1 MKLNEIYKV
10 LDEIAPKA
18 LSDEYCAR
26 FHAYDNSGVLV
37 DSGEEI
43 EKILFSLDL
52 TQGAI
57 DEAIETGAKLIV
69 THHPAIYGKISDVLI
84 NDPAVVG
91 TKLIRCI
98 KNGISVISMHL
109 NLDVAK
115 DGIDENLAKGIRFC
129 ANGQETPAKEE
140 RMHCLEDG
148 GYGRAYCVEEISLSA
163 LTENLKKIFSTAR
176 ILSYGKADKKIKRIA
191 SFCGAGADEET
202 VAFAAASGA
211 DLMVSSDFK
220 HHLLTMAQERGMA
233 VIVLTHYAS
242 ESYGF
247 KKYYQKICQKISL
260 SCTYHEED
268 LF

>member
-10 LDEIAPKA
+10 LDGIAPKT
-18 LSDEYCAR
+18 LSDEYCSR

-37 DSGEEI
+37 DTGEEI

-52 TQGAI
+52 TNGAI
-57 DEAIETGAKLIV
+57 DEAINTGVKLIV

-84 NDPAVVG
+84 DDPAVVG

-115 DGIDENLAKGIRFC
+115 GGIDENLAKGIRFSVD
-129 ANGQETPAKEE
+129 GKETPVAEE
-140 RMHCLEDG
+140 IMHCLEKG
-148 GYGRAYCVEEISLSA
+148 GYGRAYCVEEIALSD
-163 LTENLKKIFSTAR
+163 LTEKIKKTFSTER
-176 ILSYGKADKKIKRIA
+176 VLVYGKADKKIKRVA

-202 VAFAAASGA
+202 VAFAAAAGA

-247 KKYYQKICQKISL
+247 KKYYQKICRELPL
-260 SCTYHEED
+260 SCSYHEED
-268 LF
+268 MF